1 MWTYVQLF
9 DSTFN
14 VISVEKIVMIG
25 CLVVIVGNISHGIM
39 AMNLEND
46 ILRTWENIYKYK
58 EFMSANKSKYYNH

>member
-25 CLVVIVGNISHGIM
+25 CLVVIVGNISHGLM

-46 ILRTWENIYKYK
+46 ILRT
-58 EFMSANKSKYYNH
+58 